1 MMELFGKVVVDIIM
15 LCAAC
20 GAVASI
26 VSEDSELGR
35 QFLEGI
41 NAIGPIFL
49 PVAGIMAAAPFL
61 TKIVTIIFGP
71 VFQWLGADPA
81 IAATSIVAVDMGG
94 YQLAD
99 MLAQSRESWIMAM
112 VTGFMSGATI
122 VFSIPVALKMIRR
135 EDRDYLAL
143 GMMSGFLMIP
153 VGVLISSLIIYL
165 TNPLIRQNV
174 ATAGEAAYQLDLN
187 IGLILHNLLPLTVL
201 CVGIALGL
209 MYIPK
214 IMIKGFNWFGKFM
227 DSALRIIVV
236 SCIIEY
242 FTGFFTSVFGVWGFE
257 PIIADEKDI
266 VRALEV
272 SGYIGIMLCGAF
284 PMVYLLRK
292 YLAKPLDLV
301 GRKLGLSVDAV
312 AGILA
317 CAANALALFSMIE
330 KMQPEDKV
338 KCLAFCVCS
347 AFLIGDHL
355 SFTANFQPSLIL
367 PVLTGKL
374 IAGILSVYVAVKIAL
389 PSLNK

>member
-1 MMELFGKVVVDIIM
+1 MELFGKAVVDIIM

-61 TKIVTIIFGP
+61 TKIVTIVFGP

-153 VGVLISSLIIYL
+153 VGVLISSLIIAI
-165 TNPLIRQNV
+165 TNPVIRQNV

-187 IGLILHNLLPLTVL
+187 IGLILHNLLPLTIL

-242 FTGFFTSVFGVWGFE
+242 FTGFFTNVFGVWGFE

-292 YLAKPLDLV
+292 YLAKPLELV

>member
-1 MMELFGKVVVDIIM
+1 MELFGKAVVDIIM

-61 TKIVTIIFGP
+61 TKIVTIVFGP

-81 IAATSIVAVDMGG
+81 IAATSLVAVDMGG

-153 VGVLISSLIIYL
+153 VGVLISSLIIAV
-165 TNPLIRQNV
+165 TNPVIRQNV

-187 IGLILHNLLPLTVL
+187 IGLILHNLLPLTIL

-242 FTGFFTSVFGVWGFE
+242 FTGFFTNVFGVWGFE

-292 YLAKPLDLV
+292 YLAKPLELV

-367 PVLTGKL
+367 PVLLGKL

-389 PSLNK
+389 PSLHK

>member
-1 MMELFGKVVVDIIM
+1 MELFGKAVVDIIM

-61 TKIVTIIFGP
+61 TKIVTIVFGP

-81 IAATSIVAVDMGG
+81 IAATSLVAVDMGG

-153 VGVLISSLIIYL
+153 VGVLISSLIIAV
-165 TNPLIRQNV
+165 TNPVIRQNV

-187 IGLILHNLLPLTVL
+187 IGLILHNLLPLTIL

-242 FTGFFTSVFGVWGFE
+242 FTGFFTNVFGVWGFE

-272 SGYIGIMLCGAF
+272 SGYIGIMLCCAF

-292 YLAKPLDLV
+292 YLAKPLELV

>member
-1 MMELFGKVVVDIIM
+1 MELFGKAVVDIIM

-61 TKIVTIIFGP
+61 TKIVTIVFGP

-242 FTGFFTSVFGVWGFE
+242 FTGFFTNVFGVWGFE

>member
-1 MMELFGKVVVDIIM
+1 MELFGKVVVDIIM

>member
-1 MMELFGKVVVDIIM
+1 MELFGKVVVDIIM

-20 GAVASI
+20 GAAASI

-49 PVAGIMAAAPFL
+49 PVACLMAAAPFL
-61 TKIVTIIFGP
+61 TKIVTVIFRP

-153 VGVLISSLIIYL
+153 VGVLISSLIIAV
-165 TNPLIRQNV
+165 TNPVIRQNV

-187 IGLILHNLLPLTVL
+187 IGLILHNLLPLTIL

-242 FTGFFTSVFGVWGFE
+242 FTGFFSNVFGVWGFE

-292 YLAKPLDLV
+292 YLAKPLELV

-389 PSLNK
+389 PSLNR

>member
-1 MMELFGKVVVDIIM
+1 MELFGKAVVDIIM

-61 TKIVTIIFGP
+61 TKIVTIVFGP

-153 VGVLISSLIIYL
+153 VGVLISSLIIAI
-165 TNPLIRQNV
+165 TNPVIRQNV

-187 IGLILHNLLPLTVL
+187 IGLILHNLLPLTIL
-201 CVGIALGL
+201 CVGISLGL

-242 FTGFFTSVFGVWGFE
+242 FTGFFTNVFGVWGFE

-292 YLAKPLDLV
+292 YLAKPLELV

-389 PSLNK
+389 PSLNR

>member
-1 MMELFGKVVVDIIM
+1 MELFGKAVVDIIM

-61 TKIVTIIFGP
+61 TKIVTIVFGP

-153 VGVLISSLIIYL
+153 VGVLISSLIIAI
-165 TNPLIRQNV
+165 TNPVIRQNV

-187 IGLILHNLLPLTVL
+187 IGLILHNLLPLTIL

-242 FTGFFTSVFGVWGFE
+242 FTGFFTNVFGVWGFE

-292 YLAKPLDLV
+292 YLAKPLELV

-355 SFTANFQPSLIL
+355 SFTANFQPLLIL

-389 PSLNK
+389 PSLHK

>member
-1 MMELFGKVVVDIIM
+1 MELFGKAVVDIIM

-20 GAVASI
+20 GAAASI

-61 TKIVTIIFGP
+61 TKIVTIVFGP

-81 IAATSIVAVDMGG
+81 IAATSLVAVDMGG

-153 VGVLISSLIIYL
+153 VGVLISSLIIAV
-165 TNPLIRQNV
+165 TNPMIRQNV

-187 IGLILHNLLPLTVL
+187 IGLILHNLLPLTIL

-242 FTGFFTSVFGVWGFE
+242 FTGFFTNVFGVWGFE

-292 YLAKPLDLV
+292 YLAKPLELV

-389 PSLNK
+389 PSLNR

>member
-1 MMELFGKVVVDIIM
+1 MELFGKAVVDIIM

-61 TKIVTIIFGP
+61 TKIVTIVFGP

-81 IAATSIVAVDMGG
+81 IAATSLVAVDMGG

-153 VGVLISSLIIYL
+153 VGVLISSLIIAV
-165 TNPLIRQNV
+165 TNPVIRQNV

-187 IGLILHNLLPLTVL
+187 IGLILHNLLPLTIL

-242 FTGFFTSVFGVWGFE
+242 FTGFFTNVFGVWGFE

-292 YLAKPLDLV
+292 YLAKPLELV

>member
-1 MMELFGKVVVDIIM
+1 MELFGKVVVYIIM

-20 GAVASI
+20 GAVAS
-26 VSEDSELGR
+26 VVKEDSELGR

-61 TKIVTIIFGP
+61 TKIVMMVFGP

-112 VTGFMSGATI
+112 ITGFMSGATI
-122 VFSIPVALKMIRR
+122 VFSIPVALKMIRK

-153 VGVLISSLIIYL
+153 VGVLISSLIIAI
-165 TNPLIRQNV
+165 TDPMIRKNV
-174 ATAGEAAYQLDLN
+174 ATAGEAAYQLDLH
-187 IGLILHNLLPLTVL
+187 IGLILHNLLPLTIL

-209 MYIPK
+209 MFIPK
-214 IMIKGFNWFGKFM
+214 IMIKGFNWFGKCM
-227 DSALRIIVV
+227 DSALRIIVA

-242 FTGFFTSVFGVWGFE
+242 FTGFFTSIFGVWGFE

-292 YLAKPLDLV
+292 YLAKPLELV

-367 PVLTGKL
+367 PVLLGKL

-389 PSLNK
+389 PSLHK

>member
-1 MMELFGKVVVDIIM
+1 MELFGKAVVDIIM

-61 TKIVTIIFGP
+61 TKIVTIVFGP

-81 IAATSIVAVDMGG
+81 IAATSLVAVDMGG
-94 YQLAD
+94 YPLAD

-153 VGVLISSLIIYL
+153 VGVLISSLIIAV
-165 TNPLIRQNV
+165 TNPMIRQNV

-187 IGLILHNLLPLTVL
+187 IGLILHNLLPLTIL

-242 FTGFFTSVFGVWGFE
+242 FTGFFTNVFGVWGFE

-292 YLAKPLDLV
+292 YLAKPLELV

>member
-1 MMELFGKVVVDIIM
+1 MELFGKVVVDIIM

-61 TKIVTIIFGP
+61 TKIVTLIFGP

-153 VGVLISSLIIYL
+153 VGVLISSLIIAV
-165 TNPLIRQNV
+165 TNPVIRQNV

-187 IGLILHNLLPLTVL
+187 IGLILHNLLPLTIL

-242 FTGFFTSVFGVWGFE
+242 FTGFFSNVFGVWGFE

-292 YLAKPLDLV
+292 YLAKPLELV

-367 PVLTGKL
+367 PILTGKL

>member
-153 VGVLISSLIIYL
+153 VGVLISSLIIAI
-165 TNPLIRQNV
+165 TNPVIRQNV

-209 MYIPK
+209 IYIPK

>member
-1 MMELFGKVVVDIIM
+1 MDLFGKVVVDIIM

-153 VGVLISSLIIYL
+153 VGVLISSLIISL

>member
-1 MMELFGKVVVDIIM
+1 MELFGKAVVDIIM

-61 TKIVTIIFGP
+61 TKIVTIVFGP

-153 VGVLISSLIIYL
+153 VGVLISSLIIAI
-165 TNPLIRQNV
+165 TNPVIRQNV

-187 IGLILHNLLPLTVL
+187 IGLILHNLLPLTIL

-242 FTGFFTSVFGVWGFE
+242 FTGFFTNVFGVWGFE

-284 PMVYLLRK
+284 PMVHLLRK
-292 YLAKPLDLV
+292 YLAKPLELV

-389 PSLNK
+389 PSLHK

>member
-1 MMELFGKVVVDIIM
+1 MELFGKAVVDIIM

-61 TKIVTIIFGP
+61 TKIVTIVFGP

-153 VGVLISSLIIYL
+153 VGVLISSLIIAI
-165 TNPLIRQNV
+165 TNPVIRQNV

-187 IGLILHNLLPLTVL
+187 IGLILHNLLPLTIL
-201 CVGIALGL
+201 CVGISLGL

-242 FTGFFTSVFGVWGFE
+242 FTGFFTNVFGVWGFE

-292 YLAKPLDLV
+292 YLAKPLELV

-389 PSLNK
+389 PSLHK

>member
-1 MMELFGKVVVDIIM
+1 MELFGKAVVDIIM

-61 TKIVTIIFGP
+61 TKIVTIVFGP

-153 VGVLISSLIIYL
+153 VGVLISSLIIAI
-165 TNPLIRQNV
+165 TNPVIRQNV

-187 IGLILHNLLPLTVL
+187 IGLILHNLLPLTIL

-242 FTGFFTSVFGVWGFE
+242 FTGFFTNVFGVWGFE

-292 YLAKPLDLV
+292 YLAKPLELV
-301 GRKLGLSVDAV
+301 GRKLGLSVDVV

>member
-1 MMELFGKVVVDIIM
+1 MELFGKAVVDIIM

-61 TKIVTIIFGP
+61 TKIVTIVFGP

-338 KCLAFCVCS
+338 NCLAFCVCS

>member
-1 MMELFGKVVVDIIM
+1 MELFGKAVVDIIM

-61 TKIVTIIFGP
+61 TKIVTIVFGP

-153 VGVLISSLIIYL
+153 VGVLISSLIIAI
-165 TNPLIRQNV
+165 TNPVIRQNV

-187 IGLILHNLLPLTVL
+187 IGLILHNLLPLTIL

-214 IMIKGFNWFGKFM
+214 IMIKGFNWLGKFM

-242 FTGFFTSVFGVWGFE
+242 FTGFFTNVFGVWGFE

-292 YLAKPLDLV
+292 YLAKPLELV

>member
-1 MMELFGKVVVDIIM
+1 MELFGKVVVDIIM

-153 VGVLISSLIIYL
+153 VGVLISSLIISL

>member
-1 MMELFGKVVVDIIM
+1 MELFGKAVVDIIM

-61 TKIVTIIFGP
+61 TKIVTVIFGP

>member
-1 MMELFGKVVVDIIM
+1 MELFGKLVVDIIM
-15 LCAAC
+15 ICAAC

-26 VSEDSELGR
+26 VREDSELGR

-41 NAIGPIFL
+41 NSIGPIFL

-61 TKIVTIIFGP
+61 TKIVTIVFGP
-71 VFQWLGADPA
+71 VFQCLGADPA

-99 MLAQSRESWIMAM
+99 ILAKSRESWIMAM

-122 VFSIPVALKMIRR
+122 VFSIPVALKMLRR

-153 VGVLISSLIIYL
+153 VGVLISSLIIAV
-165 TNPLIRQNV
+165 TNPVIRPDV
-174 ATAGEAAYQLDLN
+174 ATAGEAAYQLHLTM
-187 IGLILHNLLPLTVL
+187 GLIFHNLVPLTIL
-201 CVGIALGL
+201 CVLIALGL
-209 MYIPK
+209 MYVPRL
-214 IMIKGFNWFGKFM
+214 MIRGFNLFGKFL
-227 DSALRIIVV
+227 DSSLRLIVV

-242 FTGFFTSVFGVWGFE
+242 FTGFFTNVFGMWGFE

-284 PMVYLLRK
+284 PMVYLIRK
-292 YLAKPLDLV
+292 YLATPLEFL
-301 GRKLGLSVDAV
+301 GRKFGLSADAV

-330 KMQPEDKV
+330 KMQSEDKV

-367 PVLTGKL
+367 PVLAGKL
-374 IAGILSVYVAVKIAL
+374 IAGILSVHVAVKIAL
-389 PSLNK
+389 PSLKK

>member
-1 MMELFGKVVVDIIM
+1 MELFGKVVVDIIM

-61 TKIVTIIFGP
+61 TKIVTIVFGP

-81 IAATSIVAVDMGG
+81 IAATSLVAVDMGG

-153 VGVLISSLIIYL
+153 VGVLISSLIIAV
-165 TNPLIRQNV
+165 TNPMIRQNV

-187 IGLILHNLLPLTVL
+187 IGLILHNLLPLTIL

-242 FTGFFTSVFGVWGFE
+242 FTGFFTNVFGVWGFE

-292 YLAKPLDLV
+292 YLAKPLELV

-389 PSLNK
+389 PSLNR

>member
-1 MMELFGKVVVDIIM
+1 
-15 LCAAC
+15 
-20 GAVASI
+20 
-26 VSEDSELGR
+26 
-35 QFLEGI
+35 
-41 NAIGPIFL
+41 
-49 PVAGIMAAAPFL
+49 
-61 TKIVTIIFGP
+61 
-71 VFQWLGADPA
+71 
-81 IAATSIVAVDMGG
+81 
-94 YQLAD
+94 
-99 MLAQSRESWIMAM
+99 
-112 VTGFMSGATI
+112 
-122 VFSIPVALKMIRR
+122 
-135 EDRDYLAL
+135 
-143 GMMSGFLMIP
+143 MIP
-153 VGVLISSLIIYL
+153 VGVLISSLIIAV
-165 TNPLIRQNV
+165 TNPVIRQNV

-187 IGLILHNLLPLTVL
+187 IGLILHNLLPLTIL

-242 FTGFFTSVFGVWGFE
+242 FTGFFTNVFGVWGFE

-292 YLAKPLDLV
+292 YLAKPLELV

-317 CAANALALFSMIE
+317 CVANALALFSMIE

-347 AFLIGDHL
+347 AFLIVDHL

-367 PVLTGKL
+367 PVLLGKL

-389 PSLNK
+389 PSLHK

>member
-1 MMELFGKVVVDIIM
+1 MELFGKAVVDIIM

-61 TKIVTIIFGP
+61 TKIVTIVFGP

-81 IAATSIVAVDMGG
+81 IAATSLVAVDMGG

-153 VGVLISSLIIYL
+153 VGVLISSLIIAV
-165 TNPLIRQNV
+165 TNPVIRQNV

-187 IGLILHNLLPLTVL
+187 IGLILHNLLPLTIL

-242 FTGFFTSVFGVWGFE
+242 FTGFFTNVFGVWGFE

-292 YLAKPLDLV
+292 YLAKPLELV
-301 GRKLGLSVDAV
+301 GRKLGLSVDVV

>member
-317 CAANALALFSMIE
+317 CVANALALFSMIE

>member
-1 MMELFGKVVVDIIM
+1 MELFGKVVVDIIM

-61 TKIVTIIFGP
+61 TKIVTIVFGP

-81 IAATSIVAVDMGG
+81 IAATSLVAVDMGG

-153 VGVLISSLIIYL
+153 VGVLISSLIIAV
-165 TNPLIRQNV
+165 TNPVIRQNV

-187 IGLILHNLLPLTVL
+187 IGLILHNLLPLTIL

-242 FTGFFTSVFGVWGFE
+242 FTGFFSNVFGVWGFE

-292 YLAKPLDLV
+292 YLAKPLELV

-317 CAANALALFSMIE
+317 CVANALALFSMIE

-389 PSLNK
+389 PSLNR

>member
-1 MMELFGKVVVDIIM
+1 MELFGKAVVDIIM

-61 TKIVTIIFGP
+61 TKIVTIVFGP

-81 IAATSIVAVDMGG
+81 IAATSLVAVDMGG

-153 VGVLISSLIIYL
+153 VGVLISSLIIAV
-165 TNPLIRQNV
+165 TNPVIRQNV

-187 IGLILHNLLPLTVL
+187 IGLILHNLLPLTIL

-242 FTGFFTSVFGVWGFE
+242 FTGFFTNVFGVWGFE

-292 YLAKPLDLV
+292 YLAKPLELV

-367 PVLTGKL
+367 PVLLGKL
-374 IAGILSVYVAVKIAL
+374 IAGILSVYVAVRIAL
-389 PSLNK
+389 PSLHK

>member
-1 MMELFGKVVVDIIM
+1 MELFGKFVVYIIM
-15 LCAAC
+15 FCAAC

-26 VSEDSELGR
+26 VREDSELGR

-41 NAIGPIFL
+41 NSIGPIFL

-61 TKIVTIIFGP
+61 TKIVTVVFGP

-153 VGVLISSLIIYL
+153 VGVLISSLIIAV
-165 TNPLIRQNV
+165 TSPVIRQNV
-174 ATAGEAAYQLDLN
+174 ATAGEAAYQLNLN
-187 IGLILHNLLPLTVL
+187 IGLILHNLVPLTIL
-201 CVGIALGL
+201 CVLIALGL
-209 MYIPK
+209 MYVPK
-214 IMIKGFNWFGKFM
+214 IMIKGFNLFGKFL
-227 DSALRIIVV
+227 DSSLRLIVV

-242 FTGFFTSVFGVWGFE
+242 FTGFFTNAFGVWGFE

-284 PMVYLLRK
+284 PMVYLIRK
-292 YLAKPLDLV
+292 YLAKPLEFV
-301 GRKLGLSVDAV
+301 GRKFGLSVDAV

-367 PVLTGKL
+367 PVLIGKL
-374 IAGILSVYVAVKIAL
+374 MAGILSVYVAVKIAL
-389 PSLNK
+389 PSLHK

>member
-1 MMELFGKVVVDIIM
+1 MELFGKAVVDIIM

-61 TKIVTIIFGP
+61 TKIVTIVFGP

-153 VGVLISSLIIYL
+153 VGVLISSLIIAI
-165 TNPLIRQNV
+165 TNPVIRQNV

-187 IGLILHNLLPLTVL
+187 IGLILHNLLPLTIL

-242 FTGFFTSVFGVWGFE
+242 FTGFFTNVFGVWGFE

-292 YLAKPLDLV
+292 YLAKPLELV

-389 PSLNK
+389 PSLHK

>member
-1 MMELFGKVVVDIIM
+1 MELFGKAVVDIIM

-20 GAVASI
+20 GAAASI

-61 TKIVTIIFGP
+61 AKIVTIVFGP

-81 IAATSIVAVDMGG
+81 IAATSLVAVDMGG

-153 VGVLISSLIIYL
+153 VGVLISSLIIAV
-165 TNPLIRQNV
+165 TNPVIRQNV

-187 IGLILHNLLPLTVL
+187 IGLILHNLLPLTIL

-242 FTGFFTSVFGVWGFE
+242 FTGFFTNVFGVWGFE

-292 YLAKPLDLV
+292 YLVKPLEFV
-301 GRKLGLSVDAV
+301 GRNFGLSIDAV

-367 PVLTGKL
+367 PVLLGKL

-389 PSLNK
+389 PSLHK

>member
-1 MMELFGKVVVDIIM
+1 MELFGKVVVDIIM

-20 GAVASI
+20 GAAASI

-61 TKIVTIIFGP
+61 TKIVTVIFGP

-153 VGVLISSLIIYL
+153 VGVLISSLIIAV
-165 TNPLIRQNV
+165 TNPVIRQNV

-187 IGLILHNLLPLTVL
+187 IGLILHNLLPLTIL

-242 FTGFFTSVFGVWGFE
+242 FTGFFSKVFGVWGFE

-292 YLAKPLDLV
+292 YLTKPLELV

-317 CAANALALFSMIE
+317 CVANALALFSMIE

-389 PSLNK
+389 PSLNR